1 MFIQEA
7 IKMDEILIPL
17 LRMIERLFVVSFAG
31 MSIYLGYKLFF
42 HIPEEKNNEG
52 KIKLP
57 GMEVVLSRV
66 GPGVFFVA
74 FGTFVLIQSLDQK
87 ITYNVPGTQK
97 QAADSSGG
105 FVGATP
111 TIAGATNIQ
120 QSTAIKV
127 KIAELN
133 CALKTLQAKSSSPI
147 STALISAFHDAKV
160 ALLIP
165 IWNTASWGDIELLKS
180 TLPQDISNQNLKEI
194 FSDLPSACSYE

>member
-1 MFIQEA
+1 
-7 IKMDEILIPL
+7 MDEILIPL

-42 HIPEEKNNEG
+42 HIPEETNNEG

-57 GMEVVLSRV
+57 GMEVVMSRV

-87 ITYNVPGTQK
+87 IKYNAPEIKMDATP
-97 QAADSSGG
+97 SSGN

-111 TIAGATNIQ
+111 IITSTTNIQ

-147 STALISAFHDAKV
+147 SSALISALHDAKV
-160 ALLIP
+160 ALL
-165 IWNTASWGDIELLKS
+165 NQWGQTRFKSRKICLQIENVKTMVL
-180 TLPQDISNQNLKEI
+180 
-194 FSDLPSACSYE
+194 

>member
-1 MFIQEA
+1 
-7 IKMDEILIPL
+7 MDEILIPL

-57 GMEVVLSRV
+57 GMEVILSRV

-74 FGTFVLIQSLDQK
+74 FGTFVLIQSLDEK
-87 ITYNVPGTQK
+87 IKYNVPDIQK
-97 QAADSSGG
+97 QAAHSPGNFIGAAPIISSG
-105 FVGATP
+105 AS
-111 TIAGATNIQ
+111 IQ

-133 CALKTLQAKSSSPI
+133 CALKILQIKSSSPI
-147 STALISAFHDAKV
+147 SPTLISAFHDAKV

-165 IWNTASWGDIELLKS
+165 IWNTSSWGDIELLKS
-180 TLPQDISNQNLKEI
+180 TLPQDILNQNLKEI